1 MKKQIALFFLVTIVI
16 VLGTHISVGQTVNRP
31 LTYQSGTKGHPNIV
45 IFCADALGI
54 SDLGCYGSEIKT
66 PAIDKIASQGVR
78 FTQFYNSGSATSTRA
93 SLMTG
98 QYPHNAGLG
107 YKLINLGYPG
117 YRGTIN
123 IDTPTLAEILK
134 SKAGY
139 QTMMVGRWGLSIDH
153 DNKGGQSFNLPI
165 NRGFDFFYGTTSL
178 SDNQFNPATLKMG
191 DKPFPAQGQGYY
203 YMDAVARYAGVFLNE
218 ASKSG
223 KPFFLYVGLPG
234 PYMPLQIPIP
244 ELRSLDNRYSIG
256 WDQVRQSRYQRMLAM
271 HTISPTTKL
280 SPRDEDVLD
289 WGKVGSFARWQ
300 ALRMDVYAAQIQAM
314 DRAVGEILNSVQ
326 MASKGSDTL
335 IIFLSSSGANAAEL
349 PEGFKGSQY
358 MSPKT
363 RSGQPVLS
371 GNNPR
376 IAPGTEQS
384 YQSYGVPWANVSNT
398 PYRGYAE
405 DTYEGSLAS
414 PCIIAYPR
422 MVTPGRVTHQVAHVT
437 DIIPTILDIIE
448 VAYPPQVNGY
458 KTPPLPGISL
468 KGVFQMKTKEHPPL
482 FWEYKGNVAIRS
494 GKWKLVAQYNP
505 AGKEQRQWELYDL
518 EADRAESN
526 NLVNDYSSVAQELFR
541 TYSSWAKKNNIRDW
555 KEVSDRIKA
564 VQKRAAANAGKRD

>member
-1 MKKQIALFFLVTIVI
+1 MKNKIALLLLAIVF
-16 VLGTHISVGQTVNRP
+16 ISEAPASFGQSVNRP
-31 LTYQSGTKGHPNIV
+31 LTYQSGTKGMPNIV

-107 YKLINLGYPG
+107 YKLVNLGMPG

-134 SKAGY
+134 VKAGY
-139 QTMMVGRWGLSIDH
+139 KTIMVGRWGLSIDH
-153 DNKGGQSFNLPI
+153 DSKSGQSFNWPT

-191 DKPFPAQGQGYY
+191 DKPFPAIGQGFY
-203 YMDAVARYAGVFLNE
+203 YMDAIARYAGDFLNE

-223 KPFFLYVGLPG
+223 KPFFLYVSLPG
-234 PYMPLQIPIP
+234 PFMPLQIPTS
-244 ELRSLDNRYSIG
+244 ELRNLNGSYAIG

-271 HTISPTTKL
+271 HTINSTTKL
-280 SPRDEDVLD
+280 SPRDKDVPD
-289 WGKVGSFARWQ
+289 WGKMGPYARWQ
-300 ALRMDVYAAQIQAM
+300 SLRMDVYAAQVQAM
-314 DRAVGEILNSVQ
+314 DRAVGEILKSVQ
-326 MASKGSDTL
+326 IASKGSDTL
-335 IIFLSSSGANAAEL
+335 IIFLSSSGANATEL

-358 MSPKT
+358 MSPTT
-363 RSGQPVLS
+363 RSGQPILS

-376 IAPGTEQS
+376 IAPGTEKT

-448 VAYPPQVNGY
+448 VAYPQSVNGY
-458 KTPPLPGISL
+458 NAPPLPGISL
-468 KGVFQMKTKEHPPL
+468 KGVFQMKTREHPPL
-482 FWEYKGNVAIRS
+482 FWEYKGNIAIRS

-505 AGKEQRQWELYDL
+505 AGEDQRVWELYDL
-518 EADRAESN
+518 EVDRAESN
-526 NLVNDYSSVAQELFR
+526 NLVGDYGSVAQELFR
-541 TYSSWAKKNNIRDW
+541 NYSSWAKKNNVRAW
-555 KEVSDRIKA
+555 KEVSDRVKA
-564 VQKRAAANAGKRD
+564 VQKRTAPKAGKRD

>member
-1 MKKQIALFFLVTIVI
+1 MKNRIALALLTIAVI
-16 VLGTHISVGQTVNRP
+16 VLEISVSFGQSVNRP
-31 LTYQSGTKGHPNIV
+31 LTQQRGTKGYPNIV

-66 PAIDKIASQGVR
+66 PAIDKIAAQGVR

-93 SLMTG
+93 SLLTG

-107 YKLINLGYPG
+107 YKLVNLGMPG
-117 YRGTIN
+117 YRGTLN
-123 IDTPTLAEILK
+123 IDTPTLAELLK
-134 SKAGY
+134 VQAGY
-139 QTMMVGRWGLSIDH
+139 QTMMVGRWGLCIDH
-153 DNKGGQSFNLPI
+153 DNKGGQTFNWPI

-191 DKPFPAQGQGYY
+191 DKPFPAQGQSYY
-203 YMDAVARYAGVFLNE
+203 YMDAVARYAGDFLSE
-218 ASKSG
+218 ASKST

-234 PYMPLQIPIP
+234 PYMPLQIPTS
-244 ELRSLDNRYSIG
+244 ELRNLSGNYTIG
-256 WDQVRQSRYQRMLAM
+256 WDQVRQSRYKRMQAM

-280 SPRDEDVLD
+280 SPRDEDVPE
-289 WGKVGSFARWQ
+289 WGIMGPYVRWQ
-300 ALRMDVYAAQIQAM
+300 SLRMDVYAAQIQAM
-314 DRAVGEILNSVQ
+314 DRAVGEILKAVQ
-326 MASKGSDTL
+326 LASRSSDTL
-335 IIFLSSSGANAAEL
+335 IIFVSSSGANATEL

-358 MSPKT
+358 MSPNT

-376 IAPGTEQS
+376 VAPGTEQT

-414 PCIIAYPR
+414 PCIISYPR
-422 MVTPGRVTHQVAHVT
+422 MVTPGRVTHQVGHAI
-437 DIIPTILDIIE
+437 DIVPTILDI
-448 VAYPPQVNGY
+448 VGVSYPASINGY
-458 KTPPLPGISL
+458 KAPPLPGMSL
-468 KGVFQMKTKEHPPL
+468 KDVFQMKTKEHPPL
-482 FWEYKGNVAIRS
+482 FWEYKGNVAVRV

-505 AGKEQRQWELYDL
+505 AGEDQRVWELYDL
-518 EADRAESN
+518 ETDRAESN
-526 NLVNDYSSVAQELFR
+526 NLIGDYSSVAQELFR
-541 TYSSWAKKNNIRDW
+541 NYSSWAKKNNVQGW
-555 KEVSDRIKA
+555 KEVSERVKA